1 VNHVGSSSSEELPI
15 KIHIGFI
22 WGTFMKHNTN
32 GNGNYFRVWLEEYKA
47 RLEQV
52 SLQARLNNADHSEAS
67 SGASAHAPTTNE
79 APAHPALAGDLSVF
93 FLRPAHLGRH

>member
-1 VNHVGSSSSEELPI
+1 
-15 KIHIGFI
+15 
-22 WGTFMKHNTN
+22 MKQHTN

-52 SLQARLNNADHSEAS
+52 SLQAGLNHADHAQAS
-67 SGASAHAPTTNE
+67 SDAGVSAATTNE

-93 FLRPAHLGRH
+93 FQSTTRLSAAYTK